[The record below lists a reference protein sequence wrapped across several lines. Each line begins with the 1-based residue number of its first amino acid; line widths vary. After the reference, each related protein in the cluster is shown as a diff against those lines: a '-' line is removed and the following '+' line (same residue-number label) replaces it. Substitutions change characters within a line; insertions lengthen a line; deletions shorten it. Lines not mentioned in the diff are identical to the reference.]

1 MATML
6 GDRGRRR
13 TISLK
18 RLEEILNL
26 LYHAHEMAE
35 SPDFKALW
43 LTKAREIQR
52 SELAETKLNQLEGRP
67 EWR

>member
-35 SPDFKALW
+35 SPDFKAIW

-52 SELAETKLNQLEGRP
+52 SELAETKLNQQEGYS
-67 EWR
+67 EWH

>member
-1 MATML
+1 MATMP
-6 GDRGRRR
+6 GDSGRRR
-13 TISLK
+13 TINLE
-18 RLEEILNL
+18 RFEEILNL

-52 SELAETKLNQLEGRP
+52 SELAETKLNQQEGYA
-67 EWR
+67 EWH